1 MKMKWKKLGRI
12 FCPNNNFDWMV
23 SHAANPFAEHLYED
37 IFRVYFSCRDINNRS
52 SVAYI
57 EINLNNPDDVLKLSG
72 KPLIVP
78 GSRGAF
84 DDSGVTIA
92 CIVNVGRKNLLYY
105 LGWFLGVTV
114 PFRNSIGLAI
124 AEEDSMIFEKYSEVP
139 IVNHN
144 EIDPYSLSYPWIIKE
159 DKFRM
164 WYGSNLRWGKEDGI
178 RDYGMEFVIKY
189 AESQDGINWVR
200 HGKVCID
207 FKSSD
212 EYAISRPSVLKDDNI
227 YKMWYSYR
235 GRKYRIGYAE
245 SDDGMNWTRK
255 DEEAGIDV
263 SRQGW
268 DSEMI
273 EYPHVFDHKGKRYM
287 LYNGNDYGKTGF
299 GLAVLEDA

>member
-1 MKMKWKKLGRI
+1 MKWQKFGKI
-12 FCPNNNFDWMV
+12 FCPDNNFDWMV
-23 SHAANPFAEHLYED
+23 SHAAVPFADHIKYDLYR
-37 IFRVYFSCRDINNRS
+37 IYFSCRNKNDKSFTGFVDIN
-52 SVAYI
+52 I
-57 EINLNNPDDVLKLSG
+57 NNPKRIIYLSEN
-72 KPLIVP
+72 PVIYP
-78 GSRGAF
+78 GNPGTF
-84 DDSGVTIA
+84 DDSGAMLTW
-92 CIVNVGRKNLLYY
+92 IVNYKMQKYLYY
-105 LGWFLGVTV
+105 IGWNLGVTV
-114 PFRNSIGLAI
+114 PFRNSIGLAVAKKNDI
-124 AEEDSMIFEKYSEVP
+124 HFEKYSEGP
-139 IVNHN
+139 IVDRNVVEPHFSASCCVLIESGIWKIWYLSCVKW
-144 EIDPYSLSYPWIIKE
+144 EISEQKPKHFYH
-159 DKFRM
+159 
-164 WYGSNLRWGKEDGI
+164 
-178 RDYGMEFVIKY
+178 IKY